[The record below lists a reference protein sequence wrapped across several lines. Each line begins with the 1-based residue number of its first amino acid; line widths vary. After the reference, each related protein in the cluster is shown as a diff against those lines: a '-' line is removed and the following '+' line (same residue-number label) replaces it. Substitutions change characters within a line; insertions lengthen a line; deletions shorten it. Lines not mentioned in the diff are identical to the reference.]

1 MLDVWECFDR
11 SDDKESIRRDRFGFG
26 MIIYGRVDVN
36 ITQNNV
42 ILFSNLLDK
51 IAI

>member
-1 MLDVWECFDR
+1 MYGSVLIEVT
-11 SDDKESIRRDRFGFG
+11 SKESIRRDRFGFG